1 MLHRML
7 LALVVVAFVVP
18 QPSWARGY
26 YHRRGYGR
34 TPYGSASSGLGALIR
49 AEGAYNQMT
58 AQAMLTLEHAKTAA
72 LDNKLKAAQ
81 TYYQLH
87 RLNETER
94 AEAERKRLAT
104 FVHVDPPKAP
114 RPTASQLDPVSGQ
127 ITWQKLLQDDGYKAE
142 RQRLET
148 LFGLRALD
156 PTQTDSVAIEHTADA
171 LRDKL
176 DARINEYPT
185 PDFFA
190 ARHLIEALAVE
201 ALAAEAHAP

>member
-1 MLHRML
+1 MLRPLL
-7 LALVVVAFVVP
+7 LAIVVASTLAP
-18 QPSWARGY
+18 QSSWARGY

-94 AEAERKRLAT
+94 AEAERKHLAT
-104 FVHVDPPKAP
+104 FVHVDPPKTP
-114 RPTASQLDPVSGQ
+114 RPTASQLDPVSGE
-127 ITWQKLLQDDGYKAE
+127 ITWPKLLQDTGYATE

-156 PTQTDSVAIEHTADA
+156 PSQTDSVAIQHTADA

-190 ARHLIEALAVE
+190 ARHLIES
-201 ALAAEAHAP
+201 LAAEARTP